1 METISLITISLG
13 FGFIWFVTFVHPPT
27 HRILR
32 AKKTYNLFLYFSI
45 LSPII
50 SIIIFNSQML
60 QNRKETLFLSL
71 YLLFFLLMYKYCDD
85 YIFKKY
91 NRNLYFKR
99 RYNTVW
105 NDIESDEA
113 KSIDEW
119 FQYGL
124 AILPLIFC
132 YLLKYIILDVIIK

>member
-1 METISLITISLG
+1 METISLITICLG

-60 QNRKETLFLSL
+60 QNQKETLFLSL
-71 YLLFFLLMYKYCDD
+71 YLLFFLLMYKCCDD
-85 YIFKKY
+85 YIFKNITVICILKEDITLFGMIL
-91 NRNLYFKR
+91 NLTR
-99 RYNTVW
+99 LN
-105 NDIESDEA
+105 
-113 KSIDEW
+113 
-119 FQYGL
+119 
-124 AILPLIFC
+124 
-132 YLLKYIILDVIIK
+132 LLTNGFNMV